1 MSLNTDT
8 FVRPTG
14 FRRLNLDMLAIRD
27 RADQFTGV
35 PRGTAKPLTYLA
47 AFQEAEPYLGLPSHA
62 FKLISW
68 LVKQTMPVDW
78 EEGSR
83 PIAWPS
89 ARRQQ
94 EFFNLSAAR
103 VKALNRALYEAG
115 IFVLRDNPP
124 LRAVQ
129 RSVLSP
135 KCNTIQRSEA
145 QREVED
151 SADGKS
157 LNLCEATESFGGRLE
172 VVRTSSFAVRDNSRP
187 ASGRG

>member
-1 MSLNTDT
+1 MIENISLE
-8 FVRPTG
+8 VR
-14 FRRLNLDMLAIRD
+14 RRKLS
-27 RADQFTGV
+27 
-35 PRGTAKPLTYLA
+35 
-47 AFQEAEPYLGLPSHA
+47 YLGPERFDS
-62 FKLISW
+62 
-68 LVKQTMPVDW
+68 
-78 EEGSR
+78 
-83 PIAWPS
+83 
-89 ARRQQ
+89 
-94 EFFNLSAAR
+94 
-103 VKALNRALYEAG
+103 LYECVNAVQQFNAPGDFTEFGVALGGSG
-115 IFVLRDNPP
+115 ICLATALDA
-124 LRAVQ
+124 RAVQ